1 MNNYFRSSA
10 LEKWLGNTGLLPSG
24 CPSQV
29 ISACLLS
36 LACHMPP
43 SPQLVTLKLLVKN
56 KNYGLPYDA
65 ALSNILG
72 PNIIYVTHFPLVFTE

>member
-1 MNNYFRSSA
+1 MKNYFRSSA
-10 LEKWLGNTGLLPSG
+10 LEKWLGNAGLFPSG
-24 CPSQV
+24 CPSEV
-29 ISACLLS
+29 ISALCCPLCATCPL
-36 LACHMPP
+36 
-43 SPQLVTLKLLVKN
+43 PQLVTLKLLVKN